1 MTDRDEAHSLHEY
14 PHANLLGEGDNVSH
28 GPERIKYT
36 TIAALIAILI
46 TGLCLIFS

>member
-1 MTDRDEAHSLHEY
+1 MLPHKDYSNAHALR
-14 PHANLLGEGDNVSH
+14 EGDNVSH

-46 TGLCLIFS
+46 SGLCLIFS